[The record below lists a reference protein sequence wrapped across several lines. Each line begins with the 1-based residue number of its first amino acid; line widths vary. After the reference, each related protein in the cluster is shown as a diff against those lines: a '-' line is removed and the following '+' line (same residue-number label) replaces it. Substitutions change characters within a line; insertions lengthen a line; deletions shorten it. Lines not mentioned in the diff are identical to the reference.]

1 MEHKHTHTTRRKKY
15 WYGGLVALA
24 FLALFSM
31 ITVKYVYQ
39 ARRANDEL
47 IAQHVE
53 KLQKIFKDI
62 NDTCKINGFR
72 HQQAYVD
79 FLNVTCFEGS
89 MVGPMSLLEPK
100 NWKGPYL
107 KESLTIDGKE
117 YQIVG
122 TKKGYYIVP
131 GEGVKLANGKV
142 IGKTLLINSS
152 SDIEAM
158 LRDSNALLSNDKPL
172 AALIPMYQ
180 NPIVALERG
189 ESVADVE
196 PLD

>member
-1 MEHKHTHTTRRKKY
+1 MEHKHTHTAKRKKY

-24 FLALFSM
+24 FLALFSV

-53 KLQKIFKDI
+53 KLQSIFKDI

-72 HQQAYVD
+72 HQQAYID

-100 NWKGPYL
+100 N
-107 KESLTIDGKE
+107 
-117 YQIVG
+117 
-122 TKKGYYIVP
+122 
-131 GEGVKLANGKV
+131 
-142 IGKTLLINSS
+142 
-152 SDIEAM
+152 
-158 LRDSNALLSNDKPL
+158 
-172 AALIPMYQ
+172 
-180 NPIVALERG
+180 
-189 ESVADVE
+189 
-196 PLD
+196 